1 MVQLVVGRVA
11 RAHGIRGEVL
21 VQIRTDSPDDR
32 FAEGAVLATDPADAG
47 PLTVD
52 SVRHHSGRLRVAFAG
67 VADRTAAE
75 ALRGV
80 RLVVDSADLPPPED
94 PEEYH
99 DHQLIGLAAVGPDGG
114 TLGEVVD
121 VLHSPGTD
129 MLVVARA
136 GHQGDGTNDGEV
148 LVPFVHDIVPTVDV
162 TAGRL
167 VVDPPPGL
175 LEL

>member
-21 VQIRTDSPDDR
+21 VEVRTDSPEDR
-32 FAEGAVLATDPADAG
+32 FVAGGVLATDPADAG

-52 SVRHHSGRLRVAFAG
+52 SVRPHSGRLRVAFAG
-67 VADRTAAE
+67 VADRSAAE

-80 RLVVDSADLPPPED
+80 RLVVDSDDLPPPED
-94 PEEYH
+94 PEEFH
-99 DHQLIGLAAVGPDGG
+99 DHQLTGLAAVGPDGAA
-114 TLGEVVD
+114 LGEVVD
-121 VLHSPGTD
+121 VVHSPGTD
-129 MLVVARA
+129 LLVVDR
-136 GHQGDGTNDGEV
+136 GGDGEL
-148 LVPFVHDIVPTVDV
+148 LVPFVRDIVPTVDLA
-162 TAGRL
+162 AGRL